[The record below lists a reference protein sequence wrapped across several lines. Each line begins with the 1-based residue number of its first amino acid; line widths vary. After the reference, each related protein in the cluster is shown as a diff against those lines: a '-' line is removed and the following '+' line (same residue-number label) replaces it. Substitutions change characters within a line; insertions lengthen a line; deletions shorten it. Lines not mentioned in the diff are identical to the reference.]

1 MGTHPIF
8 ESDFDCLTEFVKKTP
23 KKRKMDEIQTSTLNH
38 RSSSKSETGEIIK
51 KKKKPSDAYSVCSD
65 VSKVSRR
72 SRHRNQRS
80 RGDEEKSVSIK
91 TPHKTGDEEED
102 AQLLP
107 HNADDDSRHWP
118 RETETFATSECTRIS
133 NEDLGKF
140 HADLEARLNL
150 KKWFDPARTAVIAIQ
165 SLGYVTP
172 VFFLLLPR
180 LYQRDNKSDSL
191 DCDIGCEGAIISIAV
206 RLGILLIASYVL
218 FWKAPRIRYPQIN
231 LYRSGVN
238 ALTFIITAVYW
249 IFYSYKVMHWN
260 QWNYPPIVQYTS
272 QYVNV
277 LIFLHYFAIVLI
289 HFKSKDEIYLLE
301 VSAQCRLVRACR
313 RFSANCSGLVPR
325 GRNLTEWF
333 VPRPR

>member
-51 KKKKPSDAYSVCSD
+51 KKKEPSDAYSVCSD

-91 TPHKTGDEEED
+91 T
-102 AQLLP
+102 
-107 HNADDDSRHWP
+107 
-118 RETETFATSECTRIS
+118 
-133 NEDLGKF
+133 
-140 HADLEARLNL
+140 
-150 KKWFDPARTAVIAIQ
+150 
-165 SLGYVTP
+165 LGYVTP